1 MSDLTFAQF
10 GKQANIPRTTVYT
23 RLNRIKELDD
33 KIYDSFITKNKDN
46 SLVVKSEKVAELTD
60 LMRSDNFD
68 AFVSSFEASENTT
81 NKIKSSNKDLESI
94 GLLLE
99 SLKSE
104 KKINELLLSE
114 KVKQEN
120 RIEDLTLSIKL
131 LQEKY
136 DNLFSSYVKQSEHL
150 QRNNDELTA
159 ITKAQQVL
167 LVQEQS
173 KQEEQLGTHSSLKE
187 TPKKGIFS
195 QLFKK

>member
-68 AFVSSFEASENTT
+68 AFVSSFEASENT
-81 NKIKSSNKDLESI
+81 NRKNRSSKDDFESVS
-94 GLLLE
+94 LLIE
-99 SLKSE
+99 RLKSE
-104 KKINELLLSE
+104 KKINELLMSE

-120 RIEDLTLSIKL
+120 KIEDLTLSIKL